1 MYFIVTKKTHIL
13 AFVVSCI
20 LIILQFNTVAEINMN
35 ILASVG
41 SYRMLKY
48 YIILI
53 LIILINSLLHELIHG
68 IAYVSFGGKFI
79 IGFKGTYFYTREI
92 TGKRL
97 TVKEFAI
104 VLLAPLTILST
115 VSLFIPMVGGLM
127 FFVNLLGS
135 TGDIIMTFWLIK
147 LNKNSLIV
155 DMNEGFYVVNEC

>member
-97 TVKEFAI
+97 TIKEFAI

-127 FFVNLLGS
+127 FFINLLGS

>member
-20 LIILQFNTVAEINMN
+20 LIILQINTVAKINMN

-53 LIILINSLLHELIHG
+53 LTILINSLLHELIHG

-147 LNKNSLIV
+147 LNKSSLIV